1 MALTRAQLL
10 AGDTATGTPILS
22 GQVQGVRQGVGVLIL
37 PDGTINFDASTAV
50 GVMRLNDPNA
60 YNAYVW
66 PVLAGPPAAGT
77 ILQTDGT
84 GQLVWTSD
92 YVPTIGTTSTNAAL
106 GAAQLPSGASANRPT
121 PPALGLVRYNTDLN
135 KFEGYGGAPAS
146 WEPLGASPATL
157 AEAAAGVITTKY
169 SSPETAVPKDAAG
182 MNGAAILPAGTSAQ
196 QPAAPVDGMFRFNAD
211 NDAFEGYGQNLTA
224 WEPLMPT
231 GASTDKVVYL
241 NEQIVTTD
249 YTLPAAPII
258 KNGLSAGPI
267 TISAGVTVTVPAGQA
282 WSIV

>member
-1 MALTRAQLL
+1 MGIDTVRLLQSLKLSIRLAVLGL
-10 AGDTATGTPILS
+10 AGLS
-22 GQVQGVRQGVGVLIL
+22 IF
-37 PDGTINFDASTAV
+37 I
-50 GVMRLNDPNA
+50 
-60 YNAYVW
+60 
-66 PVLAGPPAAGT
+66 
-77 ILQTDGT
+77 
-84 GQLVWTSD
+84 
-92 YVPTIGTTSTNAAL
+92 
-106 GAAQLPSGASANRPT
+106 
-121 PPALGLVRYNTDLN
+121 
-135 KFEGYGGAPAS
+135 
-146 WEPLGASPATL
+146 L
-157 AEAAAGVITTKY
+157 AETWEIVCLEWGIAGKRSGSLSAGVITTKY

-267 TISAGVTVTVPAGQA
+267 TVAAGVTVTVPAGQA